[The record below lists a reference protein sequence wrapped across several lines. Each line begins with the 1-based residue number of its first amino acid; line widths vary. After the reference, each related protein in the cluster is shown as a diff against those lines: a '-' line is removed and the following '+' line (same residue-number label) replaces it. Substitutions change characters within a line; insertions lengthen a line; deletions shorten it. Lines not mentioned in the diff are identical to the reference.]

1 MKKILFYIGTVV
13 LFIGIVAFFWPR
25 SLADMNHQ
33 PKSVRIEIIESD
45 ALHSRMTIEIPAES
59 PELDEIIDLLD
70 QYSYHYSLRTIP
82 SLLDNGPSMEGNDAG
97 FWLNIYLYS
106 EPNYM
111 GECFSITSGG
121 TREIIWGDAVWGI
134 GYWGNSRNLQL
145 MDDFYELLI
154 SYQED
159 TKHESLEMDN

>member
-1 MKKILFYIGTVV
+1 MKKILFCIGTVV
-13 LFIGIVAFFWPR
+13 LFIGVVAFFWPR

-59 PELDEIIDLLD
+59 PELDEIMDLLD

-82 SLLDNGPSMEGNDAG
+82 SLLDNGPSLEGNQAG

-111 GECFSITSGG
+111 GSCFSIISGG
-121 TREIIWGDAVWGI
+121 TKEIIWGDAIWRI
-134 GYWGNSRNLQL
+134 GYWGNGKNIEMMNAFYNLVA
-145 MDDFYELLI
+145 
-154 SYQED
+154 SYKE
-159 TKHESLEMDN
+159 ES